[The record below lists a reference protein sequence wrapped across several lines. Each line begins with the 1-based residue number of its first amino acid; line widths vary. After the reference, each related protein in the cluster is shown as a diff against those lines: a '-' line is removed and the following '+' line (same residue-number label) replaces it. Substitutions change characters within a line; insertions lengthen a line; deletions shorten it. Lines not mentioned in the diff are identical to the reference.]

1 MPAAA
6 ASQRALASD
15 GRWGLHVAGLP
26 GRVGKAAPARSFSN
40 TTLLSVGTL
49 WRASMVTRSSGVVGL
64 RAVTAAAEHAGA
76 SSRAPTAAASPLL
89 PGHGEHTKPQSPPN
103 QRHASAQNRL
113 RRLGAALHP
122 RVGGRPAIR
131 HAAEPAASPQTVLVI
146 SDIHGNAAALSAVM
160 QREHNCDAVV
170 FLGDS
175 VLSGPQVRET
185 MELLQALHAAKADRA
200 WISGNHDEEML
211 HPELIENY
219 PPTWK
224 ALNDWILGQF
234 EPSDYTFV
242 RENYTEE
249 GEYEVGGIRMQLA
262 HGAGPPGADRNALPS
277 SSDERLEM
285 MGEGSR
291 CETVG
296 FSLSISSDVNDYLS
310 RQARDTS

>member
-1 MPAAA
+1 M
-6 ASQRALASD
+6 
-15 GRWGLHVAGLP
+15 VAGLP
-26 GRVGKAAPARSFSN
+26 GVGKAAPARSFGN

-64 RAVTAAAEHAGA
+64 RAVTAAEHAGA

-113 RRLGAALHP
+113 RRLGVALHP
-122 RVGGRPAIR
+122 RVGGRPTIR

-296 FSLSISSDVNDYLS
+296 FSLSISSDINDYLP